1 MVPFRSGNSLLLL
14 FFSPIRSIYF
24 RVTFVIHKNIV
35 TPPEKRGIRY
45 MRVSVIVPVFNEEET
60 VAQVLESLSKVSLDL
75 EVVVVD
81 DASTDRTWEILQVL
95 RQKEPFTTYRFIRHD
110 KNQGKGA
117 GLRTGFGLV
126 SGDLVTV
133 QDADMEYDPQDIPAL
148 VRKWQE
154 AGNNKVAVYGY
165 RNLSGQK
172 FTTRLGNRFLT
183 TVTNI
188 LFGSHIHDMETCYK
202 LMPGILARALPM
214 EGRRFEIE
222 PEITSC
228 ILQAGYKI
236 LEVPISYSPRVEK
249 KLNPWKDGW
258 PALAMLLRRRFSK
271 PFRPTLNETAST
283 ATTEEVQ
290 TSSVPQ

>member
-1 MVPFRSGNSLLLL
+1 
-14 FFSPIRSIYF
+14 
-24 RVTFVIHKNIV
+24 
-35 TPPEKRGIRY
+35 

-81 DASTDRTWEILQVL
+81 DASTDRTWEILQEL

-117 GLRTGFGLV
+117 ALRTGFGLV

-148 VRKWQE
+148 VRKWEE
-154 AGNNKVAVYGY
+154 ANSTGNSKVAVYGY
-165 RNLSGQK
+165 RDLSGQK
-172 FTTRLGNRFLT
+172 FTTRWGNRFLT
-183 TVTNI
+183 AVTNI
-188 LFGSHIHDMETCYK
+188 LFDSRIHDMETCYK

-228 ILQAGYKI
+228 ILQAGYK
-236 LEVPISYSPRVEK
+236 K
-249 KLNPWKDGW
+249 
-258 PALAMLLRRRFSK
+258 FSK
-271 PFRPTLNETAST
+271 CLS
-283 ATTEEVQ
+283 ATHLA
-290 TSSVPQ
+290 